1 MASTHFCDR
10 IIVLKEGN
18 IIETGAHKELIKKK
32 GYYYELYQM
41 QAQYYSEINEK
52 E

>member
-1 MASTHFCDR
+1 MLFRSDR

-18 IIETGAHKELIKKK
+18 IIETGSHKELIKEK
-32 GYYYELYQM
+32 GYYNELYQM
-41 QAQYYSEINEK
+41 QAQYYSETDEK